1 MSNILQFI
9 WFKDLI
15 NWSVNSYLSINNI
28 NTKYDLVKIYE
39 LLKQVKNQE
48 ILKDEVSYKLSGI
61 HSHGKGLFH
70 RSIKSGKDIK
80 SRKLNKLQKNQFV
93 YSRLGSHTGSFDL
106 VSDEFNNYFVSNEV
120 PTFEFINNNINPYY
134 LQLTFLLKK
143 YWQDIE
149 KSLQGTAHKRFK
161 EKDFLNLQVPLPPL
175 EIQQQLVK
183 NYQDKIN
190 LAKQQEQEAEQKI
203 QEIETYLYKE
213 LGIELAKKEHQN
225 KNILQFISF
234 KDLNYWDYDKNCN
247 KFSYTSIF
255 NKVKLND
262 ICDISRG
269 GSPRPIQNFIT
280 NDKNGVNWIKI
291 GDTKDVDKYI
301 YKVKE
306 KIRPEG
312 VKYSRSV
319 NKGDFILSNSMSFGK
334 PYIMKTTG
342 CIHDGW
348 LLLRLYK
355 NLINENYLYHIL
367 GSSFMFNMFSHSTIG
382 TVVQN
387 LNIQTVKITKIPLPP
402 LKIQNKI
409 AEHIQNIKNEIQVLK
424 QQAEQNKK
432 NALNEFEAEIFTN
445 KMNMENNNAT

>member
-1 MSNILQFI
+1 MNNILQFV

-15 NWSVNSYLSINNI
+15 NWSVRDKLSTNHSFNFDSVKLDYVLNDLTLDRKIVINDNVEYEEPTISSKTNTISVRKKALGVEFKVKKRIQIKKNDLVFAKLHTQNGLFAFSEQNFVSTSTFIPCSFDDKKITKGYLSI
-28 NTKYDLVKIYE
+28 
-39 LLKQVKNQE
+39 
-48 ILKDEVSYKLSGI
+48 ILKRFLRYLSSNDSVGRETYK
-61 HSHGKGLFH
+61 
-70 RSIKSGKDIK
+70 
-80 SRKLNKLQKNQFV
+80 
-93 YSRLGSHTGSFDL
+93 T
-106 VSDEFNNYFVSNEV
+106 
-120 PTFEFINNNINPYY
+120 
-134 LQLTFLLKK
+134 
-143 YWQDIE
+143 QDI
-149 KSLQGTAHKRFK
+149 
-161 EKDFLNLQVPLPPL
+161 LNLQVPLPTL

-190 LAKQQEQEAEQKI
+190 LAKRQEVQFKQKEV
-203 QEIETYLYKE
+203 EIEVYLYKE
-213 LGIELAKKEHQN
+213 LGIELPKEEQQN
-225 KNILQFISF
+225 KGILQFISF

-291 GDTKDVDKYI
+291 GDTKGVDKYI

-355 NLINENYLYHIL
+355 NLINEDYLYHIL

-409 AEHIQNIKNEIQVLK
+409 AEHIQNIKNEMQVLK

-445 KMNMENNNAT
+445 KMSMENNNAS